1 VVDSAAFISVFHSLL
16 WNMPHV
22 GDDTCVEND
31 VFFLFRIIALHLYRN
46 SYRNIL
52 FFFNMTSS
60 VLQYLCI
67 LVMLCLLVEGS
78 NRAGSL
84 CTLGK
89 MPSTGKWLG
98 FKTSQ
103 GKRDPNGDENL
114 FNGMWAY
121 AKRNVKQAAKIYKS
135 VDATSSKQCF
145 HICATEKK
153 RCHAFSY
160 GQKKGRCLLSN
171 AKAPNPYDPASKGT
185 TKWCKNDDY
194 TSGYLWYEE
203 DYMRDYDYDYSN

>member
-1 VVDSAAFISVFHSLL
+1 MIS
-16 WNMPHV
+16 
-22 GDDTCVEND
+22 
-31 VFFLFRIIALHLYRN
+31 
-46 SYRNIL
+46 
-52 FFFNMTSS
+52 
-60 VLQYLCI
+60 QYLCI

-121 AKRNVKQAAKIYKS
+121 AKEPLRELKRK
-135 VDATSSKQCF
+135 VDALK
-145 HICATEKK
+145 
-153 RCHAFSY
+153 
-160 GQKKGRCLLSN
+160 CLNHNGFMQS
-171 AKAPNPYDPASKGT
+171 
-185 TKWCKNDDY
+185 
-194 TSGYLWYEE
+194 
-203 DYMRDYDYDYSN
+203 